1 MKRRIRTGHVRST
14 AKLLAL
20 PLIGLMTG
28 IGVAAITTATLPPT
42 FQASSSVIVMPVA
55 PTDDS
60 DGGLVNGSL
69 ALNLVASI
77 AELADSREVSVAT
90 AAALGL
96 PEEQVAGLITGVSEP
111 GIQIVTIEATA
122 GTGPG
127 AAAMA
132 DAAAAA
138 IITVSQELQL
148 GGSSV
153 VVQPLDEAAIPLT
166 PVSPRPALNYAL
178 GALIGLLVGIGFAS
192 LRTRVEDRFRR
203 VADIERELG
212 LPALGVITQKVP
224 NKELSARALYKRP
237 AVGTAIDGLVSAISV
252 LGTQRPG
259 RRIVVTGVG
268 DEESTAFVAALLAVG
283 LLNQNTGTTLL
294 EGQWRNPDVQRY
306 FPGHVEQT
314 VEEALAQHPM
324 PDPSDESSTPVVLT
338 AEAVRG
344 YFGLQPRAE
353 QVGALID
360 ALSASGDHVVVT
372 APPVLAGS
380 GLSTL
385 AQHADV
391 VILIVPS
398 DKVRKADA
406 GRAALLVQRLGVQVT
421 GVVVTGA
428 ATDEDGWQPATW
440 PIAPPAYPTGS
451 FPPVGSWDLH
461 EVQSPAG
468 APAATLTPPPAP
480 AMQPGLAIPTAWDP
494 PSAPRPANPQQ

>member
-1 MKRRIRTGHVRST
+1 MKHKLHPGHLRST

-20 PLIGLMTG
+20 PLVGLLAG

-42 FQASSSVIVMPVA
+42 YQATSSVIVMPVA
-55 PTDDS
+55 PTDDA
-60 DGGLVNGSL
+60 DNVLVNGNL
-69 ALNLVASI
+69 ALNLVASV
-77 AELADSREVSVAT
+77 AELAGSREVAVAT
-90 AAALGL
+90 ATAMGL
-96 PEEQVAGLITGVSEP
+96 PEGEVAGQITGVSDP
-111 GIQIVTIEATA
+111 GIQIVTVEATA
-122 GTGPG
+122 GTGED

-138 IITVSQELQL
+138 IIALCEQLQL

-153 VVQPLDEAAIPLT
+153 VVQPLDAAAVPLT
-166 PVSPRPALNYAL
+166 PVSPRPTLNYAL
-178 GALIGLLVGIGFAS
+178 GALIGLLVGIGFGS
-192 LRTRVEDRFRR
+192 LRNRVEDRFRR

-224 NKELSARALYKRP
+224 SKEVSARVLYKRP
-237 AVGTAIDGLVSAISV
+237 AVGSAIDGLVSAISV

-283 LLNQNTGTTLL
+283 LLNQNTGTTLM

-306 FPGHVEQT
+306 FPGHLDQT

-338 AEAVRG
+338 AEAIRG

-360 ALSASGDHVVVT
+360 ALAASGDHVVVT

-391 VILIVPS
+391 VILIVAS

-440 PIAPPAYPTGS
+440 PIAPPAYPTGA
-451 FPPVGSWDLH
+451 FPPIGSWDLQ
-461 EVQSPAG
+461 EATQST
-468 APAATLTPPPAP
+468 TLGQSTGPAP
-480 AMQPGLAIPTAWDP
+480 APGLAIPTPWEP
-494 PSAPRPANPQQ
+494 PAPRKADPAS